1 MRYVDAAE
9 KGIYCKQRSHWLP
22 LLACVDCR
30 RFPCSTL
37 KADDLKTLKES
48 LFITKVI
55 TGFSSRRAK
64 MYVFKF
70 SNGDLKE
77 APVDFNPDNPDF
89 EQLKDVE
96 EVLCISKILVKQMKL
111 VVKSKEERDAIRK
124 ERSTAEPG
132 EVTEAVESKPQRK
145 RKK

>member
-1 MRYVDAAE
+1 
-9 KGIYCKQRSHWLP
+9 
-22 LLACVDCR
+22 
-30 RFPCSTL
+30 
-37 KADDLKTLKES
+37 
-48 LFITKVI
+48 
-55 TGFSSRRAK
+55 